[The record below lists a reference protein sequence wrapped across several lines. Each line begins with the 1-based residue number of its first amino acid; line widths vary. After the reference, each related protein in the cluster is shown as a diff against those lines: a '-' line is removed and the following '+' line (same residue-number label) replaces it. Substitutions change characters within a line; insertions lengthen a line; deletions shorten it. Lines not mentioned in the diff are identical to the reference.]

1 MNRNKRINRDLIRQ
15 NRTPNFQRSLAVQK
29 QIRLIKKKQN
39 REEQTAGILD
49 KIAEIIFKRRFD
61 IMTWSKKTKERM
73 WHARKNANHPHG
85 KIKSLNQLA
94 EEAGKGDK

>member
-1 MNRNKRINRDLIRQ
+1 
-15 NRTPNFQRSLAVQK
+15 
-29 QIRLIKKKQN
+29 
-39 REEQTAGILD
+39 
-49 KIAEIIFKRRFD
+49 
-61 IMTWSKKTKERM
+61 MTWSKKTKERM